1 MNLKDYCQ
9 LHTQAK
15 LARALR
21 ITPGMVYQWLSGRRK
36 IGANTAIRIEQA
48 TQGAVPRWELR
59 PDLWER
65 PTSQNG
71 MERE

>member
-15 LARALR
+15 LARDLR

-65 PTSQNG
+65 PTASNG
-71 MERE
+71 TERA